1 MADDKQKPQPKPEP
15 KPLNIPKPTPRA
27 PCGHESPCLTCT
39 KLATPH
45 QDEAPGRKESGAS
58 PCRASDNRHAA
69 TVRRGAGAHQ
79 GRVKNLGIDAL

>member
-39 KLATPH
+39 K
-45 QDEAPGRKESGAS
+45 
-58 PCRASDNRHAA
+58 
-69 TVRRGAGAHQ
+69 
-79 GRVKNLGIDAL
+79 